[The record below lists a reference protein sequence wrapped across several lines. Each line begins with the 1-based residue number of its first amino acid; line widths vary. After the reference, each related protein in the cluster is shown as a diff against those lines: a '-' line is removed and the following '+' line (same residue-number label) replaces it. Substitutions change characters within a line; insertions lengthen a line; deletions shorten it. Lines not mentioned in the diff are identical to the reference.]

1 MQIISIIRN
10 NYLSKNWQRDFPGS
24 PVVNT
29 LPSNA
34 GDVGL
39 IPDQGAKI
47 PPCLTAKENIKTEAV
62 L

>member
-24 PVVNT
+24 SVVNT

-34 GDVGL
+34 ADVGL
-39 IPDQGAKI
+39 YQGAKI
-47 PPCLTAKENIKTEAV
+47 PPCLMAKKSIKTEAV